1 MLIHGVDKINI
12 MMMEKIHIMFTM
24 EEAEGFMSGI
34 AERIRYLLA
43 REGMKQK
50 DLAEQLSTSAQ
61 TVNNWIKRDSI
72 SREAAQQIAEKY
84 GYSLDW
90 LLNGQGEPKKRSDD
104 GIPPESEWGKVE
116 AWDDSTPVSDDEVE
130 VPFFKDIEF
139 ACGAGRTG
147 DEDYNGYKLRF
158 SKSTLRRIGASTDG
172 HSIICFPAR
181 GNSMEPNIPDGTTVA
196 VNTEDKKIIDGKMY
210 AISEDGWKRIKLLYR
225 TGPETISVR
234 SYNAAEHPPEEKP
247 LGSIE
252 VIGRV
257 FWWSVLDY

>member
-1 MLIHGVDKINI
+1 M
-12 MMMEKIHIMFTM
+12 
-24 EEAEGFMSGI
+24 
-34 AERIRYLLA
+34 
-43 REGMKQK
+43 
-50 DLAEQLSTSAQ
+50 
-61 TVNNWIKRDSI
+61 
-72 SREAAQQIAEKY
+72 
-84 GYSLDW
+84 
-90 LLNGQGEPKKRSDD
+90 
-104 GIPPESEWGKVE
+104 
-116 AWDDSTPVSDDEVE
+116 E

-225 TGPETISVR
+225 TGPETVSIR

-247 LGSIE
+247 LGNIE

>member
-1 MLIHGVDKINI
+1 MVKKEDLKEEFSKRLRAALLDAGVGGRGQ
-12 MMMEKIHIMFTM
+12 T
-24 EEAEGFMSGI
+24 G
-34 AERIRYLLA
+34 RIREAMKSQGIVVSEPGVWKWLNAAAIPDQTNILA
-43 REGMKQK
+43 LSRWLNVRPEWLEYGRNQAANDKDREP
-50 DLAEQLSTSAQ
+50 S
-61 TVNNWIKRDSI
+61 
-72 SREAAQQIAEKY
+72 
-84 GYSLDW
+84 
-90 LLNGQGEPKKRSDD
+90 
-104 GIPPESEWGKVE
+104 IPPESEWGSVE

>member
-1 MLIHGVDKINI
+1 
-12 MMMEKIHIMFTM
+12 
-24 EEAEGFMSGI
+24 MSTI
-34 AERIRYLLA
+34 AERIRHLLA

-50 DLAEQLSTSAQ
+50 DLAERLSTSAQ

-72 SREAAQQIAEKY
+72 SREAAQQISEKF

-90 LLNGQGEPKKRSDD
+90 LLNGKGSPKPVDD
-104 GIPPESEWGKVE
+104 NSIPQENEWASVDPFDE
-116 AWDDSTPVSDDEVE
+116 NTPLRDDEVE

-139 ACGAGRTG
+139 ACGPGRTG
-147 DEDYNGYKLRF
+147 DADYNGYTLRF

-196 VNTEDKKIIDGKMY
+196 VNTEDKKIVDGKMY

-225 TGPETISVR
+225 TGPETVSVR
-234 SYNAAEHPPEEKP
+234 SYNTVEHPPEEKQ
-247 LGSIE
+247 LSKIE